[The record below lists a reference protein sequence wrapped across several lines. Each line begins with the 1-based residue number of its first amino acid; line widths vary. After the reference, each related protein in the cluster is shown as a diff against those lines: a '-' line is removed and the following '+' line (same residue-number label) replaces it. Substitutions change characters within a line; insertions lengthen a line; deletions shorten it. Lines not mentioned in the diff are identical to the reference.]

1 MFQSLKQVHALH
13 PFLLSSSRSLQKF
26 SRNFFPLSQPCH
38 CMLYID
44 KAWAGCVTRPI
55 RSIWEMEAG
64 RLGFKSQSWLP
75 AEFKANLGCLRFLY
89 GVWQPKTQ
97 SLCAPTPGHPSYQYV
112 MLSMSLSTVVVRCCW
127 CSTLLGVGELD

>member
-1 MFQSLKQVHALH
+1 MPYTHSFYQAADPYKSSQGTFSLYLSPATVCFTLTKRGLGV
-13 PFLLSSSRSLQKF
+13 LL
-26 SRNFFPLSQPCH
+26 
-38 CMLYID
+38 
-44 KAWAGCVTRPI
+44 API

-75 AEFKANLGCLRFLY
+75 AEFKANLGCLRSLY

-112 MLSMSLSTVVVRCCW
+112 MLSTSLSTVVVRCCW